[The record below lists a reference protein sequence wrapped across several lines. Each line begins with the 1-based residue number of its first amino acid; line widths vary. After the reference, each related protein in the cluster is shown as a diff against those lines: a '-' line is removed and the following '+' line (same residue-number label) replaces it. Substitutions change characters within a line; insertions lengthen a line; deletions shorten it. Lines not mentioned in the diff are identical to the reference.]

1 MSFLRKFLLS
11 IIIASSMGAVSS
23 VSFAAG
29 KIENATT
36 EEVRIEIDNAIKSTA
51 DAIAAIQNNEGQ
63 DAILGL
69 IKDAKQASKK
79 IESNRLDVKR
89 NRAAARLAKAR
100 SAVKKAQ
107 NDEAIAFLSEALAGY
122 QEIKTLF

>member
-1 MSFLRKFLLS
+1 M
-11 IIIASSMGAVSS
+11 ASSMGAVSS

-36 EEVRIEIDNAIKSTA
+36 EEVKIEIDNAIKSTE
-51 DAIAAIQNNEGQ
+51 DAIAAIQNNDGQ
-63 DAILGL
+63 DSILGL

-100 SAVKKAQ
+100 SAVKKGE
-107 NDEAIAFLSEALAGY
+107 NDSALGFLSEALAGY